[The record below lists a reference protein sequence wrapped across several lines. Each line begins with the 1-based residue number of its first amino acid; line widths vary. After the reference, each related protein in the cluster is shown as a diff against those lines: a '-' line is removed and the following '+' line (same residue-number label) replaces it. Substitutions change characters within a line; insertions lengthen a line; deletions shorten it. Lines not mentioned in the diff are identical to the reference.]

1 MVSGTSSRVDQL
13 VDRARSSYRRVSAEE
28 ASEIFASGGLLID
41 VRPAAQRREF
51 GEIPGAIVIERNVL
65 EWRLDPTSPYRHPA
79 VNGPDQDI
87 VVVCQEGYAS
97 SLAAATLREMGLS
110 RATDLDGGYQAWVG
124 AGLPTAPGGPAGT
137 LVSKEGGK

>member
-1 MVSGTSSRVDQL
+1 L
-13 VDRARSSYRRVSAEE
+13 VEEARSRYRRVGAEE
-28 ASEIFASGGLLID
+28 ASRLFASGGLLID
-41 VRPAAQRREF
+41 VRPAAQRGEF

-65 EWRLDPTSPYRHPA
+65 EWRLDPTSSHRHPA

-110 RATDLDGGYQAWVG
+110 RATDLEGGYAAWVA
-124 AGLPTAPGGPAGT
+124 AGLPTTAACPPPG
-137 LVSKEGGK
+137 S